1 MAVSQFLR
9 PESLLEAIRNN
20 LTSDVVHQAS
30 SAVGEP
36 ESATRQALFSSV
48 PTILGGMTRM
58 TSSSEGVTGLANM
71 VREGGYEGAVS
82 NPAALFGGGST
93 TSKMQGLGQQL
104 LSRIFGNKSA
114 AVSEVIATSSGVSTN
129 SANRLMSLAAP
140 MVMGV
145 VSRNVASQG
154 LNPLGLSN
162 LLSEQKD
169 EIAAASPAG
178 LLRVLDSG
186 PTVVPPAAR
195 SGFAADTE
203 RQEYSQS
210 QREAYREARREDY
223 SPSARYVSTE
233 TRRTGGAGR
242 WLTLLLLALLG
253 LVLFSLLRG
262 RSARRAAE
270 IATQQTT
277 NVGHAIGNAAQGA
290 EGALS
295 SLALPGGAHV
305 SVPLG
310 SMNYNL
316 ATFLGSGEAAP
327 KTFVFDHLNFQSSLT
342 ALTPESTPT
351 LNSLASILK
360 AYPNARVQLAGY
372 TDNTGDPQANRRL
385 SLGRANA
392 VKGMLVAQGV
402 SPDRIVAI
410 GMGEDHPVAA
420 NDTEEGRAKNRRLE
434 LTVTSK

>member
-1 MAVSQFLR
+1 MGGRVMAVSQFLR
-9 PESLLEAIRNN
+9 PESLLEAIKNN
-20 LTSDVVHQAS
+20 LTSDVIHQAS
-30 SAVGEP
+30 STVGEP
-36 ESATRQALFSSV
+36 ESETRQALFSAV
-48 PTILGGMTRM
+48 PSILGGMTRM

-71 VREGGYEGAVS
+71 VREGGYEAAVS
-82 NPAALFGGGST
+82 NPAALFGGGNT

-104 LSRIFGNKSA
+104 LGRIFGSKSA
-114 AVSEVIATSSGVSTN
+114 AVSEVVATSSGVSAN
-129 SANRLMSLAAP
+129 SASRLMSLAAP

-178 LLRVLDSG
+178 LSRVLDSAG
-186 PTVVPPAAR
+186 PTLVPPAAR
-195 SGFAADTE
+195 STYVSE
-203 RQEYSQS
+203 
-210 QREAYREARREDY
+210 REAHPQAQREDY
-223 SPSARYVSTE
+223 RPAARYVTTE
-233 TRRTGGAGR
+233 SERTGVLGR
-242 WLTLLLLALLG
+242 WLPLLLLIGLG
-253 LVLFSLLRG
+253 LILFSLLRG

-277 NVGHAIGNAAQGA
+277 NVGHAVGNAAQGA

-295 SLALPGGAHV
+295 SLVLPGGAHV
-305 SVPLG
+305 SVPTG

-327 KTFVFDHLNFQSSLT
+327 KTFVFDHLNFQSAST
-342 ALTPESTPT
+342 DLTPESTQT
-351 LNSLASILK
+351 VNSLGSILK

-372 TDNTGDPQANRRL
+372 TDNTGDPETNRRL
-385 SLGRANA
+385 SLDRANA

-402 SPDRIVAI
+402 SADRIAAV

>member
-1 MAVSQFLR
+1 
-9 PESLLEAIRNN
+9 
-20 LTSDVVHQAS
+20 
-30 SAVGEP
+30 
-36 ESATRQALFSSV
+36 
-48 PTILGGMTRM
+48 
-58 TSSSEGVTGLANM
+58 M

-178 LLRVLDSG
+178 LSRVLDSG

-223 SPSARYVSTE
+223 SPSARNVSTE

-277 NVGHAIGNAAQGA
+277 NAAQGA

-305 SVPLG
+305 SVPHG

-385 SLGRANA
+385 SLDRANA

>member
-1 MAVSQFLR
+1 
-9 PESLLEAIRNN
+9 
-20 LTSDVVHQAS
+20 
-30 SAVGEP
+30 
-36 ESATRQALFSSV
+36 
-48 PTILGGMTRM
+48 M

-71 VREGGYEGAVS
+71 VREGGYEAAVS

-93 TSKMQGLGQQL
+93 TSKMQGLGEQL
-104 LSRIFGNKSA
+104 LSRIFGSKSA
-114 AVSEVIATSSGVSTN
+114 AVSEVVATSSGVSTN

-178 LLRVLDSG
+178 LSRLLDSG
-186 PTVVPPAAR
+186 PALVSPAAR
-195 SGFAADTE
+195 SSFAGADTE
-203 RQEYSQS
+203 RQAYSQA
-210 QREAYREARREDY
+210 QREVYPEAKREDY
-223 SPSARYVSTE
+223 PPSARYVSTE

-242 WLTLLLLALLG
+242 WLPLLLLALLG
-253 LVLFSLLRG
+253 LILFSLLRG

-295 SLALPGGAHV
+295 SLTLPGGAHV
-305 SVPLG
+305 SVPHG

-327 KTFVFDHLNFQSSLT
+327 KTFVFDHLNFQSAST
-342 ALTPESTPT
+342 DLTPESTPT

-385 SLGRANA
+385 SLDRANA

-402 SPDRIVAI
+402 SPDRIVAV

-420 NDTEEGRAKNRRLE
+420 NDTEAGRAKNRRLE